1 MTWHLVSLD
10 AVTPQ
15 PWRNAGGV
23 TRELLAWP
31 GPANW
36 RVRISVAD
44 VQAAGA
50 FSRFED
56 VDRWFAVLEGDGVV
70 LHLDGDVHRL
80 AVSDAPFHFHGDA
93 AVHCALVGGPTR
105 DLNLMAPP
113 GRGRMERV
121 HARLGVHAA
130 AGSLLA
136 VYAHGK
142 PAHVAFHGKTF
153 DVPPR
158 HLAWTVLAADASGTI
173 TGSEALWMEAVP

>member
-10 AVTPQ
+10 AAAPQ

-23 TRELLAWP
+23 TRELLTWP
-31 GPANW
+31 APENW

-50 FSRFED
+50 FSRFD
-56 VDRWFAVLEGDGVV
+56 NVDRWFPVLEGDGVV
-70 LHLDGDVHRL
+70 LHLDGSGHRL
-80 AVSDAPFHFHGDA
+80 TVSDAPFHFHGDA
-93 AVHCALVGGPTR
+93 PVHCELVGGPTR
-105 DLNLMAPP
+105 DLNLMVLP

-121 HARLGVHAA
+121 HSRVGVHAA

-136 VYAHGK
+136 TYAHDK
-142 PAHVAFHGKTF
+142 PAHVAFHGMTF

-158 HLAWTVLAADASGTI
+158 HLAWTALETAASGTI
-173 TGSEALWMEAVP
+173 TGSDALWMEAVP